1 MALVAPP
8 ISAHHRHH
16 QPPLCRPFKNT
27 VTGLTVT
34 YDNSLHSLFPP
45 PRASLSFLV
54 SAETHQSH
62 CDSLATTLLDTSDHQ
77 SSFSEEINKLCQS
90 GNLYVALLLL
100 QRYHNNDTIN
110 LQQRVDGIGALLQAC
125 GQRKDMEIGRRVHE
139 MVQATNQFRNHFV
152 LSTRLITMYSMCGY
166 PKNSRFVFDQ
176 SRQRNLFQ
184 WNALIS
190 GYTRNMLWDDALAV
204 FCELLSVTSLRPDN
218 FTFPC
223 VLKACAGLTCL
234 GLGQSVHGMA
244 VKMEMSSD
252 IFVGNA
258 LIAMYGRCRVLE
270 DAVKVFRSMSMRSL
284 VSWNTVISVSS
295 ENGFSGQ
302 NFNLL
307 REMMVCEEDLRPDDA
322 TLVTIL
328 PVCAGEGDVE
338 MGRVVHGLAMKLGLS
353 QEITVNNALI
363 DMYTKCGYVADAF
376 ILFENSKQRN
386 VVSWNAMIAG
396 YSREGDVF
404 GTFNL
409 LRRMQME
416 EEVGATKAD
425 VITILNV
432 LPACLEQSELRSLKE
447 LHGYAFRNGF
457 HFDDLVASALLAA
470 YAKCGSLSSAN
481 DVFYSLLTKTV
492 SSWNAIIGGYA
503 QNGDPSMAIDLFLK
517 MMHSGLEPDRFS
529 IGSLLLACANMKSL
543 KYGKTIHGFILHNG
557 FETDP
562 YIGISLIS
570 LYIRCGRTLSARALF
585 DRMGERNL
593 IAWNSMISGY
603 SQNGHPDE
611 ALDLFRQMLQEG
623 TRPYEIAITS
633 IFGACAQLSA
643 LRLGKEIHC
652 FALKEDLTADPYVGS
667 SILDMYAKSGCIDQP
682 RKVFDRLREKDV
694 VSWTVQITGYGING
708 CGEEAINLFERMQS
722 EGLKP
727 DGYTYVGILMACSH
741 AGLVEK
747 GLMYFVEMQSEYRI
761 EPRLEHYACAV
772 DMLGRAGRLD
782 EAIRLI
788 ERMDEEPDA
797 GIWAALLSACRIH
810 GDVSLGMKIAD
821 KLLEVEPDKPE
832 NHILLS
838 NLFAGSGRWDDVR
851 RIRGRMKDMGLR
863 KDIGCSWIEVKGK
876 VYSFVV
882 GDDARPASEEIRKMW
897 RTLEEK
903 IVGLGYVPDT
913 NSVLHALNE
922 QEKAEVLR
930 GHSEKL
936 AISFGLLNTPKG
948 ATVRVCKNL
957 RICVDCHNAAK
968 LVSKVVKRD
977 IIVRDNKRFHHFRDG
992 LCSCGDYW

>member
-16 QPPLCRPFKNT
+16 QPGLYRPFKNT
-27 VTGLTVT
+27 VTATD
-34 YDNSLHSLFPP
+34 DNSLRSLFLPT
-45 PRASLSFLV
+45 RVSLSSLV
-54 SAETHQSH
+54 SIETHQSR
-62 CDSLATTLLDTSDHQ
+62 CDSLAITPLDTSDHQ
-77 SSFSEEINKLCQS
+77 SSFSEEINKFCQS
-90 GNLYVALLLL
+90 GNLYEALLLL
-100 QRYHNNDTIN
+100 QRHPNDGTISF
-110 LQQRVDGIGALLQAC
+110 QQRVDGIGALLQAC
-125 GQRKDMEIGRRVHE
+125 GQRKDIEVGRRVHE
-139 MVQATNQFRNHFV
+139 MVQATSQFRNHFV
-152 LSTRLITMYSMCGY
+152 LNTRLITMYSMCGY
-166 PKNSRFVFDQ
+166 PLDSRVVFDQ
-176 SRQRNLFQ
+176 SRKRNLFQ

-190 GYTRNMLWDDALAV
+190 GYTRNELWDEALVV
-204 FCELLSVTSLRPDN
+204 FFELLSVTVLRPDN

-234 GLGQSVHGMA
+234 RLGQSVHGMA
-244 VKMEMSSD
+244 VKMEISSD
-252 IFVGNA
+252 VFVGNA

-270 DAVKVFRSMSMRSL
+270 EAVKVFRSMPVRSL
-284 VSWNTVISVSS
+284 VSWNTKISVFS
-295 ENGFSGQ
+295 ENGFVRQ
-302 NFNLL
+302 NFDLL
-307 REMMVCEEDLRPDDA
+307 REMMACEEDLRIDDA

-338 MGRVVHGLAMKLGLS
+338 MGRVVHCLAVRLGLS
-353 QEITVNNALI
+353 REIAVNNALI
-363 DMYTKCGYVADAF
+363 DMYTKCGCLADAC
-376 ILFENSKQRN
+376 ILFEKSKPRN
-386 VVSWNAMIAG
+386 VVSWNAMIGG

-409 LRRMQME
+409 LRRMHME
-416 EEVGATKAD
+416 EEVGATRLN

-432 LPACLEQSELRSLKE
+432 LPACLEKSEFRSLKE
-447 LHGYAFRNGF
+447 LHAYTFRNGF

-481 DVFYSLLTKTV
+481 DVFYNLPTKTV

-503 QNGDPSMAIDLFLK
+503 QNGDPSTAIDLFLK
-517 MMHSGLEPDRFS
+517 MMHSGLEPDRFT
-529 IGSLLLACANMKSL
+529 IGSILLACANMKSF
-543 KYGKTIHGFILHNG
+543 KYGKTIHGFILHHG
-557 FETDP
+557 LEIDS
-562 YIGISLIS
+562 YIGISLIT
-570 LYIRCGRTLSARALF
+570 LYIRCGRTSSARSLF
-585 DRMGERNL
+585 DRMGERNR

-611 ALDLFRQMLQEG
+611 ALDLFRQMVQEG
-623 TRPYEIAITS
+623 THPYEIAITS
-633 IFGACAQLSA
+633 IFGACTQLSA

-667 SILDMYAKSGCIDQP
+667 SILDMYAKSGCIGQS

-708 CGEEAINLFERMQS
+708 CGEEAINLFERMQR

-741 AGLVEK
+741 AGLVEM
-747 GLMYFVEMQSEYRI
+747 GLKYFVEMQNEYRI

-782 EAIRLI
+782 EAVRLI
-788 ERMDEEPDA
+788 ERMNEEPDA

-810 GDVSLGMKIAD
+810 GDVPLGMKVAD
-821 KLLEVEPDKPE
+821 KLLELEPDKPE

-863 KDIGCSWIEVKGK
+863 KDVGCSWIEVKGK
-876 VYSFVV
+876 IYSFVV
-882 GDDARPASEEIRKMW
+882 GDDAHPASEEICKMW

-913 NSVLHALNE
+913 NSVLHALTE
-922 QEKAEVLR
+922 HEKAEVLR

-948 ATVRVCKNL
+948 VTVRICKNL

-968 LVSKVVKRD
+968 LVSKVVERD
-977 IIVRDNKRFHHFRDG
+977 IVVRDNKRFHHFRDG
-992 LCSCGDYW
+992 FCSCGDYW